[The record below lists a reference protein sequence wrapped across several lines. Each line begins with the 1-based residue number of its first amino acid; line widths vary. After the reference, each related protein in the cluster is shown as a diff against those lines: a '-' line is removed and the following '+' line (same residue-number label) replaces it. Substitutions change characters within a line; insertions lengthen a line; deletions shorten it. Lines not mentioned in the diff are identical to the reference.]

1 MPPRKAGAV
10 VAALA
15 LLLASCVWQT
25 GEPPML
31 SVGEALDLASRGQ
44 AVLVDVRSADA
55 YVRGHLPGAVNLP
68 FPDVVG
74 HAAELR
80 RMRLPILY
88 CG

>member
-1 MPPRKAGAV
+1 VPPRKAGAA

-15 LLLASCVWQT
+15 LLLASCVWRT
-25 GEPPML
+25 GEPEML
-31 SVGEALDLASRGQ
+31 SVAEALDLTAGGQ